1 MLPNSVKL
9 AVDHVTVNKPQF
21 EKAKANT
28 RLVKYETEKLEQYT
42 RRENIRFY
50 NLAHDPTSG
59 HLTDA
64 VLVILNEMFSFK
76 YCLRITLCLKETTY

>member
-42 RRENIRFY
+42 ISDF
-50 NLAHDPTSG
+50 T
-59 HLTDA
+59 
-64 VLVILNEMFSFK
+64 
-76 YCLRITLCLKETTY
+76 TLLMTLPVDISLMPSL